1 MKKKLLCLTL
11 SLMMLL
17 SCVLVSCSNAGK
29 NGEDDGGGDE
39 VDNSAK
45 TIVMWVVTEEET
57 DEKAMELVNDAFTK
71 ITKAKFK
78 TNVVIKFCTED
89 EYYDKLEAAIEAQ
102 QYDIEMQEK
111 HDKALRQYLRLHKG
125 EKDPAE
131 LTKDF
136 YVEYPEYVKYAQ
148 VEEPEDDED
157 ATESEEETFVNDYGI
172 IEIKYPEPKEN
183 QVDIFYLSGYDKYME
198 YYNAEWLASLSEE
211 LSTSSK
217 KLNDY
222 ISTSLLNGVQIEGG
236 VYAIPNNV
244 EIGEYT
250 YMMIDKEKFDMYYQ
264 KIDKVNSVLD
274 LNTFLNDI
282 ANDNQAKGLTPD
294 DAGYIVP
301 LASNFSECARM
312 LCWYWDLSYTDQ
324 SVYNMQF
331 DEDTGRYYVLKKQYE
346 VKTETIDENGEVKVN
361 TTVVVADSVED
372 NCLYKTNAQG
382 QFVDKNGNALNY
394 SYKVDEKGGLVVN
407 EKTNKVA
414 YDAAGKGALYLVDEN
429 GDAVTPDTDLRVKID
444 AETKTDADGNTRPT
458 YYYAY
463 KNDSDFSILGTM
475 MKDASLR
482 SRGEINLSFNSLF
495 TDAEYRNLYA
505 TLMDYEYKGF
515 YGDVKEGQTAAV
527 SFVKGNAQIKMDYAE
542 NGVYVDKDGKE
553 YYVVIAEYPEATEAE
568 LYGNM
573 FAVYANSN
581 YLSRSMEVITY
592 LNTNKEMRD
601 LLQYGIKDQHYELV
615 EDENKKGVTA
625 RPISQNEYGIYRM
638 DIEKTGNCFIAT
650 PPESMG
656 VDAWTYAKSQNNDS
670 LINPLLGFDFN
681 AMTADSDYSLDVALI
696 DHIAKL
702 NADALDMI
710 RECADKNELVDL
722 MNDADEGFL
731 FLFSAKAND
740 VKLNKAINPEYDPEM
755 PDGEGGENTTP
766 DKSGSSPCTV
776 YFSWLDNYGYLVE
789 EDD

>member
-29 NGEDDGGGDE
+29 TGEDDGGDE

-172 IEIKYPEPKEN
+172 VEIKYPEPKEN

-198 YYNAEWLASLSEE
+198 YYDAEWLASLSEE

-382 QFVDKNGNALNY
+382 QFVDKDGNALNY

-414 YDAAGKGALYLVDEN
+414 YDAAGKGALYLVDES
-429 GDAVTPDTDLRVKID
+429 GDAVTPDTDRRVKID

-615 EDENKKGVTA
+615 EDEDKKGVTA

-755 PDGEGGENTTP
+755 PDGEGGENKTP